1 MALGFSRIS
10 GDKVKFNPWQFYKYN
25 TPPIRLLQ
33 NKFTTQRSKLA
44 SHSQAFLIPEKH
56 PEQMNYSYKNTEW
69 WLNAMDLFTSGEY
82 GEPNEQEK
90 NDE

>member
-1 MALGFSRIS
+1 
-10 GDKVKFNPWQFYKYN
+10 
-25 TPPIRLLQ
+25 
-33 NKFTTQRSKLA
+33 
-44 SHSQAFLIPEKH
+44 
-56 PEQMNYSYKNTEW
+56 MNYSYKNTEW